1 LPFFWQGS
9 FIIQILKKGAKM
21 EFYNKETELVLDEL
35 QASAEGLT
43 EQEVKARQERD
54 GFNEL
59 KSKDKVPTW
68 KILLDTFKD
77 PMVIVL
83 LIVTMV
89 QLALGEVV
97 EACII
102 LGVVLISSIVTVIQT
117 KKAES
122 SLDALKQI
130 SAPHAKVARGGE
142 KITIPARE
150 LVVGDLVLLEAG
162 DFVPAD
168 GRILTCKSLRVEEGM
183 LTGESE
189 AVEKTDEALE
199 GELPLGDRKNMLYS
213 GALTVYGRGEFIVT
227 GIGSQTEIGK
237 IATLLETAEEKQT
250 PLQLKLEKF
259 SKQLGIAILILSVA
273 IFAIQAARIFLAG
286 DGANI
291 EVKMLDAFMFAVAV
305 AVAAIPEALSSIV
318 TIVLSVGTNKM
329 AKQHAIIRKL
339 PAVETLGSTS
349 VICTDKTGTLT
360 QNKMTVVDYFLPGD
374 KKESFPDQ
382 PEDWTNDE
390 ARLIQA
396 AVLCNDSSIN
406 EDGQE
411 LGDPTEVALIAFS
424 NKVGKPYKEVREA
437 YPRLA
442 ELPFD
447 SDRKLMSTINLI
459 DDAKLMLT
467 KGGPDVVFARC
478 SKVLINGEVKEFT
491 EELKAEFQK
500 ENEAFSNKALR
511 VLAYAYKPLGQDK
524 EVLDLEDENELILIG
539 LTAMI
544 DPPREAVY
552 ASIVEAKKAGIRTV
566 MITGDH
572 KTTARAIGQDIGLF
586 GENDIA
592 VTGQELDAMSE
603 QELDDNL
610 AKISVYARVSPENKI
625 RIVRAWQKKA
635 KVTAMTGDGVND
647 APALKQANIGIA
659 MGSGTDV
666 AKDASSMILTDDN
679 FVSIVNAVA
688 VGRTVYENIKK
699 SIGYL
704 FSGNLGAII
713 TIVFALI
720 MNWASPFTALQL
732 LFINLVND
740 SVPAIALGMEKAE
753 PNVMNKKPRPSN
765 EGIFEGGLMASVAVR
780 GSLIGIAAIISQYI
794 GMQVSDELGVA
805 MAFTTLI
812 LARSLQT
819 FTARSNSQTIISLG
833 LFSNKYVLGAVA
845 FCLGL
850 YSLTTLPFTREF
862 FSIPASFDMN
872 HWLLAAGLA
881 LAAVIMMEIIKAL
894 RVLTSQKKAKVSIKK
909 LG

>member
-1 LPFFWQGS
+1 
-9 FIIQILKKGAKM
+9 M

-374 KKESFPDQ
+374 KKESFPNQ

-794 GMQVSDELGVA
+794 GMQVSNELGVA